1 VRIPSLKFLKTF
13 QIVARRLSFK
23 AASEELCLTAS
34 AVSHQIRCLEAH
46 FGVAL
51 FQRRPQAL
59 QLTDA
64 GALLLEHVDAAL
76 TRLEVGS
83 EQLRGRA
90 AQPALRL
97 QVPQFF
103 TTEILIPR
111 LSLLRA
117 TQPDVEFRISSP
129 PSPSFE
135 HGWDI
140 DVSITVKRS
149 AGADLHCTQLF
160 PQSYVPVCAPD
171 LTEQPLDCTATDMSR
186 QSLIVHNHRPEL
198 WAQWAAMFGLGALRP
213 KNLIQFDSM
222 TAVVD
227 AAEQG
232 AGVALISAPLASRR
246 IAAGTLVRLC
256 AQELNLGE
264 SYMAIA
270 RPADAGRIQVAAL
283 LGWLTETCRT
293 VAS

>member
-1 VRIPSLKFLKTF
+1 MRIPSLKFLMTF

-23 AASEELCLTAS
+23 AASEELCLSAA
-34 AVSHQIRCLEAH
+34 AVSHQIRTLEAH

-64 GALLLEHVDAAL
+64 GTLLLEHVNAAM
-76 TRLEVGS
+76 TRLEAGL
-83 EQLRGRA
+83 EQLKRRA
-90 AQPALRL
+90 AHAALRL
-97 QVPQFF
+97 QVPPFF
-103 TTEILIPR
+103 ATEMLIPR

-117 TQPDVEFRISSP
+117 AQPEVELRISSP
-129 PSPSFE
+129 QSLAFE

-140 DVSITVKRS
+140 DVSIAVKRS
-149 AGADLHCTQLF
+149 AAADLHCTQLF

-171 LTEQPLDCTATDMSR
+171 LAGRPAGCTATDLSC
-186 QSLIVHNHRPEL
+186 QTLIVHNHRPDL

-213 KNLIQFDSM
+213 KHMIQFDSM
-222 TAVVD
+222 TAVVE

-232 AGVALISAPLASRR
+232 AGVALISAPLAARR
-246 IAAGTLVRLC
+246 IAAGTLARLC

-264 SYMAIA
+264 SYMAVA
-270 RPADAGRIQVAAL
+270 RPTDTDRVEVAAL
-283 LGWLTETCRT
+283 LGWLAENCRP
-293 VAS
+293 VG